1 MDVRSI
7 GAGTGLGRSRTLLAA
22 AAVLAAAPASPA
34 AEGRSVP
41 PIDRDRFDT
50 VVIDPGHGGEDE
62 GARGMRGLVEKDLV
76 LDVAGR
82 LATRLRAQG
91 LRVVMTR
98 EDDATV
104 PLETR
109 TSIAN
114 DAGGDL
120 FVSIHAN
127 AARVRRARGVE
138 TYFVAL
144 EASDAEARRVAA
156 RENRAFDSAP
166 EFPAHDDPMVALLGD
181 LIATEHVQES
191 QVFARLAH
199 EELAGAEADAATRGV
214 KQAPFV
220 VLMGVQMPA
229 ALVEIGFVSNPR
241 DAAELGSEERRASLA
256 RSLARAVERFGRR
269 YDAKRGLPRPGPSGA
284 PGGDGERGPAAGR
297 ATPRRSDAGE
307 SGGAPQ
313 GAGPAGPGPAA
324 GDPAR
329 AGGGG

>member
-1 MDVRSI
+1 VRSI
-7 GAGTGLGRSRTLLAA
+7 GAGTELRRLRWLWWLRWLRRGAPRLAA
-22 AAVLAAAPASPA
+22 AALVVLVAAPAAAPA
-34 AEGRSVP
+34 EDRSLP
-41 PIDRDRFDT
+41 PSDRDRFDT

-62 GARGMRGLVEKDLV
+62 GARGLRGLVEKELV
-76 LDVAGR
+76 LDVARR
-82 LATRLRAQG
+82 LATRLRARE
-91 LRVVMTR
+91 LRVVLTR
-98 EDDATV
+98 EGDATV

-109 TSIAN
+109 TAIAN

-144 EASDAEARRVAA
+144 EASDAEAGRVAA
-156 RENRAFDSAP
+156 RENRAFGAAP
-166 EFPAHDDPMVALLGD
+166 ELSVQDDPMVALLGD

-199 EELAGAEADAATRGV
+199 EELAGAAADAAARGV

-241 DAAELGSEERRASLA
+241 DAAELGSEERRDRLA

-269 YDAKRGLPRPGPSGA
+269 YDAKRGLARPVPSGGPQGEGEPGPA
-284 PGGDGERGPAAGR
+284 
-297 ATPRRSDAGE
+297 
-307 SGGAPQ
+307 GGAP
-313 GAGPAGPGPAA
+313 AL
-324 GDPAR
+324 